1 MAFKRKQTGG
11 ESALAKAKSGF
22 APDPK
27 ELILKELKVEEGV
40 VVRFLSFHE
49 DDTYFQAGRRVT
61 TKNPNTGELYEKQI
75 VADPG
80 PPHNEKIF
88 DDSEDGMALCDGQE
102 ANTLFVPVMVLY
114 TVDKDGL
121 VDKEIYELKYLRLGP
136 GLAGDMKKLKEN
148 IKDDLGFED
157 IPDYNVR
164 IEVVQKSPKSPKNY
178 TPFAVQKV
186 RVREK
191 GKVVTSDCPGWRV
204 DDLQEALGDDLW
216 DLLNAEFD
224 DLVAHFT
231 KIAKDEAAVETVK
244 RRFVRYRNASNA
256 ESSNTGKGMKRNLPS
271 EEAEEEEEGTEEEE
285 TKETGTRFRSIRGR
299 K

>member
-27 ELILKELKVEEGV
+27 ELVLKELKVEEGV
-40 VVRFLSFHE
+40 VVRFLSFHD
-49 DDTYFQAGRRVT
+49 DDTYFQPGRRVT
-61 TKNPNTGELYEKQI
+61 TKNPNTGDLYEKQI

-80 PPHNEKIF
+80 APHNEKIY
-88 DDSEDGMALCDGQE
+88 DDSEDGMAIADGAE

-114 TVDKDGL
+114 TVDKDG
-121 VDKEIYELKYLRLGP
+121 VVADEINELKYLRLGP
-136 GLAGDMKKLKEN
+136 GIAGSMKKLKEN
-148 IKDDLGFED
+148 IKDDYGFED

-178 TPFAVQKV
+178 EPFPVQKI
-186 RVREK
+186 RIREGK
-191 GKVVTSDCPGWRV
+191 KVVSEACPGWRV
-204 DDLQEALGDDLW
+204 DDLQEALGEELW

-224 DLVAHFT
+224 DLVAHL
-231 KIAKDEAAVETVK
+231 KKVAEAETAVEVVK
-244 RRFVRYRNASNA
+244 RRFVRYRGA
-256 ESSNTGKGMKRNLPS
+256 SSNEDSGKGMKRNLPS
-271 EEAEEEEEGTEEEE
+271 EDAEEEEEEAEEE
-285 TKETGTRFRSIRGR
+285 TKETGTRFRNLRGR

>member
-27 ELILKELKVEEGV
+27 ELVLKELKVEEGV
-40 VVRFLSFHE
+40 VVRFLSFHD
-49 DDTYFQAGRRVT
+49 DDTYFQPGRRVT
-61 TKNPNTGELYEKQI
+61 TKNPNTGDLYEKQI

-88 DDSEDGMALCDGQE
+88 DDSEDGMAIADGAE

-114 TVDKDGL
+114 TVDKDG
-121 VDKEIYELKYLRLGP
+121 VVAEEINELKYLRLGP
-136 GLAGDMKKLKEN
+136 GIAGSMKKLKEN
-148 IKDDLGFED
+148 IKDDYGFED

-178 TPFAVQKV
+178 EPFPVQKI
-186 RVREK
+186 RIREGK
-191 GKVVTSDCPGWRV
+191 KVVSEACPGWRV
-204 DDLQEALGDDLW
+204 DDLQEALGEELW

-224 DLVAHFT
+224 ELVAHL
-231 KIAKDEAAVETVK
+231 KKVAEAETAVETVK
-244 RRFVRYRNASNA
+244 RRFCRYRGA
-256 ESSNTGKGMKRNLPS
+256 SSNEDSGKGMKRNLPAD
-271 EEAEEEEEGTEEEE
+271 EAEEEEEEAEEE
-285 TKETGTRFRSIRGR
+285 TKETGTRFRNLRGR